1 MRTFSSSNVGG
12 GTLVCA
18 VVSYPLTPCPVCEG
32 TVDSTSHTMFA
43 ISSRM
48 KFTRSIGALSST
60 LPTAGGR

>member
-1 MRTFSSSNVGG
+1 M
-12 GTLVCA
+12 LVCA